1 MKKTTKKIS
10 ALLLA
15 AVMTV
20 SLAACGKTAPPAPNG
35 SESTPISDGG
45 VGQSADK
52 NTGSVDSFDLATTEF
67 EYAGEFSEGY
77 AWVREKDSTIY
88 YLIDRNGKKC
98 SQYDHGKKVTTD
110 RDGLYGSAPLPVQ
123 DGASF
128 IPELNDGTIVDTQGN
143 ELYTLSHTDENIEQF
158 CACGDGYYLI
168 RRQKKSFDSNEIGYV
183 VINKNGEDQTPL
195 VTGIDIGAECQ
206 YLSDGVFSIS
216 ARFIDPKNPAGLVP
230 YPKDG
235 DFSYSIISKN
245 DYNNIA
251 HSEKG
256 KTWVNM
262 EDYSKSNGSAA
273 KGIALVDAHTYDFTH
288 ISGKKTKTYGSY
300 AIADN
305 VYYDIDG
312 NKTDISLYGDKAV
325 DYSPISDKGLIAV
338 SLHGEDNS
346 YYLAYVDTQGKEV
359 TAPFKFQS
367 NFAYGYEYDEDHY
380 CIFDNGNLTVYN
392 PDGTQV
398 TQIAVDSDGDKGWL
412 RLAKDYVICK
422 GKYYFF

>member
-20 SLAACGKTAPPAPNG
+20 SLAACGKTAPPAPNS
-35 SESTPISDGG
+35 SESAPTSDGG
-45 VGQSADK
+45 AGQSADK
-52 NTGSVDSFDLATTEF
+52 NTGSTDSFDLATTEF
-67 EYAGEFSEGY
+67 KYAGEFSEGY

-98 SQYDHGKKVTTD
+98 SQYDYGEKVTSD
-110 RDGLYGSAPLPVQ
+110 QGAPLPVQ

-128 IPELNDGTIVDTQGN
+128 IPELNNGTIVDTQGN
-143 ELYTLSHTDENIEQF
+143 ELYTLSHTDENTEQF
-158 CACGDGYYLI
+158 RACGDGYYLI
-168 RRQKKSFDSNEIGYV
+168 RREKKSFDSNETGYV

-195 VTGIDIGAECQ
+195 VTEIERDADCQ
-206 YLSDGVFSIS
+206 YLSDGVFSVS

-245 DYNNIA
+245 DYNNNIA
-251 HSEKG
+251 RSEKG
-256 KTWVNM
+256 KTWVSMDDNT
-262 EDYSKSNGSAA
+262 KPNGSVR
-273 KGIALVDAHTYDFTH
+273 GIALVDAHTFDFTH
-288 ISGKKTKTYGSY
+288 ISTTNSKNYGSY
-300 AIADN
+300 AVADN

-325 DYSPISDKGLIAV
+325 NYSPISDKGLIAV
-338 SLHGEDNS
+338 SLLGEDNS

-367 NFAYGYEYDEDHY
+367 QFAYGYEYDEDHY

>member
-20 SLAACGKTAPPAPNG
+20 SLAACGKTAPPAPNS
-35 SESTPISDGG
+35 SESAPTSDGG
-45 VGQSADK
+45 AGQSADK
-52 NTGSVDSFDLATTEF
+52 NMGSTDSFDLATAEF

-110 RDGLYGSAPLPVQ
+110 RDAPLPVQ

-128 IPELNDGTIVDTQGN
+128 IPNLNDGTIVDTQGN
-143 ELYTLSHTDENIEQF
+143 ELYTLSHTDENTEQF
-158 CACGDGYYLI
+158 RACGDGYYLI
-168 RRQKKSFDSNEIGYV
+168 RREKKSFDSNETGYV

-195 VTGIDIGAECQ
+195 VTEIERDADCQ
-206 YLSDGVFSIS
+206 YLSDGVFSAS
-216 ARFIDPKNPAGLVP
+216 NRFIDPKNPAGLVP

-235 DFSYSIISKN
+235 DFSYSIISN
-245 DYNNIA
+245 DDYNNNIA
-251 HSEKG
+251 RSEKG
-256 KTWVNM
+256 KTWVSMDDNT
-262 EDYSKSNGSAA
+262 KPNGSVR
-273 KGIALVDAHTYDFTH
+273 GIALVDAHTFDFTH
-288 ISGKKTKTYGSY
+288 ISTKNIKNYGSY
-300 AIADN
+300 AVADN

-325 DYSPISDKGLIAV
+325 NYSPISDKGLIAV
-338 SLHGEDNS
+338 SLLGEDNS